1 MRSVKSSLFEVS
13 LMMFSVKRSINSEA
27 IQKIYNIFFMS
38 AILAKVNSCVYSD
51 FFSVLRLLLANFT
64 VVYCKV
70 SMSFLTSA
78 Q

>member
-38 AILAKVNSCVYSD
+38 AILAKVNSSVYSVF
-51 FFSVLRLLLANFT
+51 FFSASSAFGQFHCSLL
-64 VVYCKV
+64 
-70 SMSFLTSA
+70 
-78 Q
+78 